1 MTSGTCDTVIR
12 LEMKEHNLCIECN
25 PPTKPEDEWFAPL
38 HCDSCMDANARLF
51 TFVPLKVDESERMVS
66 ICTQFVTHH
75 ASKEGTKTEL
85 VRSPLTRVCVALPK
99 YLERYI
105 SNDGCVLL
113 PEYFK
118 TRIVRMSPV
127 DGELDEFV
135 TVTAYVMDVCL
146 F

>member
-1 MTSGTCDTVIR
+1 MTSGTCDAVMQLNMT
-12 LEMKEHNLCIECN
+12 EHDFCIECN

-38 HCDSCMDANARLF
+38 HCDSCRDAKTRLF
-51 TFVPLKVDESERMVS
+51 TYVPLKVDESERMVS

-75 ASKEGTKTEL
+75 VSGDGTKTEL
-85 VRSPLTRVCVALPK
+85 ERTPFTRVCAALPK

-105 SNDGCVLL
+105 GYVVL

-135 TVTAYVMDVCL
+135 TVTAYVLDVCL

>member
-1 MTSGTCDTVIR
+1 MTSGTCDAVMQ
-12 LEMKEHNLCIECN
+12 LGMAEHGLCMECN
-25 PPTKPEDEWFAPL
+25 PPTKPDDEWFAPL
-38 HCDSCMDANARLF
+38 HCDSCQDAKTRLF
-51 TFVPLKVDESERMVS
+51 AYMPLKVDESERMVS

-75 ASKEGTKTEL
+75 VSRDGTKTEL
-85 VRSPLTRVCVALPK
+85 EKTPLTRVCAALPK
-99 YLERYI
+99 CLERFI
-105 SNDGCVLL
+105 SYDGCVVL